1 MRCDWD
7 SRESVACFWAREL
20 RLYASFGLVQVLAC
34 SDRLIRE
41 FIISRA
47 CPLVRAGTVSQCQL
61 HTKYSYHCIISEA
74 VFGATVNR
82 PTP

>member
-20 RLYASFGLVQVLAC
+20 RLYASFGLVRVLAC

-47 CPLVRAGTVSQCQL
+47 CPLVRASMVSL
-61 HTKYSYHCIISEA
+61 HTEYSYHCIVSEA
-74 VFGATVNR
+74 VFEATVNQ